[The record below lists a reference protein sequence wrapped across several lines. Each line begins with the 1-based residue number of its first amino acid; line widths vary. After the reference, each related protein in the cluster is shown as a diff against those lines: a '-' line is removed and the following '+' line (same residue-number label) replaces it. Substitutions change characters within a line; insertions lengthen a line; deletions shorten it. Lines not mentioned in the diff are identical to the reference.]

1 MHSKKSHVAN
11 LFNQRNKDVLE
22 DQKDYKNIHKINNI
36 LIYNPKI
43 FKKDSEIQ
51 NNSITD
57 EDEYNK
63 DIYNDT
69 ILSYK
74 LSFNDENIIAHSKSS
89 FYSLEGK
96 NKNIHILNNTKNNIQ
111 NQNSNLDTK
120 KIFKEYQS
128 SNTIDKDNIEF
139 MKIVNNFNEVHNKI
153 IVKNIKN
160 FGKNEEKKYN
170 NNNMKKNEISKFS
183 IKKRKNNE
191 LRNHMKSPSQPCSR
205 KNNEG
210 ESTHKEVKNIIINKD
225 KKLDISS
232 ISKNLFNKNQNYL
245 TNINTKNNEISKKNT
260 FIKMDLNKRIILEDN
275 IGPYTSKFSKYNNSN
290 NKNYKRKMN
299 DCLDRKSK
307 SMIDEDINFNEKIE
321 KKVDIRKN
329 SPLIPQRIIMK
340 KNLILEEE
348 QGDKTD
354 KNDKNK
360 ISSIKRIEIDINMK
374 KRGNLFINSKQAY
387 DNYKNMNYNEEAK
400 DKGKENDKK
409 RKFIYSNINSRN
421 KDNNASEYQKNN
433 DSNNKNTSSIFMYS
447 NTRKHKLNNYN
458 VSSIKPYNKK
468 PIINI
473 SINKN
478 ERDNKNRSLINNH
491 RKISLNQHKEP
502 ENIKITIERPKFH
515 SRQGSGQNI
524 LKEQKNM
531 NSTQSSANIN
541 RINNLKMQSAIT
553 ENKEPKT
560 KRQNNI
566 KRNLNIKQGKIDL
579 FQNDYNLYLKSRI
592 INNQKNSNSRQNP
605 MSNISSARNE
615 EKSTY
620 SKNDEISTERSIVTK
635 FSMVNNKNEGE
646 KIIINTSKSQINYNL
661 NNLDLNSK
669 YTKNSLKRIFNYAL
683 KNTPNNIE
691 NNSNNNNKEEN
702 KKIYIY
708 EQNHQNNFGRRKNH
722 NYHVIRS
729 TSQDN
734 NIKLKNKNN
743 VPLQLKIENK
753 ISRIVTS
760 TSMDNLK
767 GTRRNKVNGNIKTIT

>member
-1 MHSKKSHVAN
+1 MN
-11 LFNQRNKDVLE
+11 LFKQKIKDDLE
-22 DQKDYKNIHKINNI
+22 DQKIYKNKHKINSI
-36 LIYNPKI
+36 LIYDPKI

-63 DIYNDT
+63 EIYNDT

-74 LSFNDENIIAHSKSS
+74 LSFNDEMIIVHSKSS
-89 FYSLEGK
+89 FYSLKGK
-96 NKNIHILNNTKNNIQ
+96 NKNIHILSNTKNNIQ
-111 NQNSNLDTK
+111 NQNSNLDTN

-139 MKIVNNFNEVHNKI
+139 MKIVNNFNEVHKKI
-153 IVKNIKN
+153 IVKNIENFAKN
-160 FGKNEEKKYN
+160 DEKKYN
-170 NNNMKKNEISKFS
+170 NNIKKNEISKFS

-191 LRNHMKSPSQPCSR
+191 LKNHMKSPSQPCNR

-210 ESTHKEVKNIIINKD
+210 ESIYKEAKNIIMNKD

-232 ISKNLFNKNQNYL
+232 ITINLFNNNHQYL

-260 FIKMDLNKRIILEDN
+260 FIKMETNKKIILDDN
-275 IGPYTSKFSKYNNSN
+275 IGPNTSKFNMYNNSI

-321 KKVDIRKN
+321 EKVKIRKN
-329 SPLIPQRIIMK
+329 SPLIPQRIIKK

-348 QGDKTD
+348 QI
-354 KNDKNK
+354 DKNK
-360 ISSIKRIEIDINMK
+360 ISLIKRIEIDINK
-374 KRGNLFINSKQAY
+374 KKKGNLLINNKQAY
-387 DNYKNMNYNEEAK
+387 DNYKNINYYEETK
-400 DKGKENDKK
+400 EKEKENNNKK

-421 KDNNASEYQKNN
+421 KDNNTSEYQKNN
-433 DSNNKNTSSIFMYS
+433 DSNYKNTSSIFIY
-447 NTRKHKLNNYN
+447 NNKRKHNLNNYN

-468 PIINI
+468 PLINI
-473 SINKN
+473 SMNKN

-491 RKISLNQHKEP
+491 RKISLNQPKEP
-502 ENIKITIERPKFH
+502 EVVKIKIEKPIFH
-515 SRQGSGQNI
+515 SRQGSDHNI
-524 LKEQKNM
+524 LMEQN
-531 NSTQSSANIN
+531 NNISTQSCTNIN
-541 RINNLKMQSAIT
+541 RINNLKKQSINT
-553 ENKEPKT
+553 ENNEPKT
-560 KRQNNI
+560 KRQNNY

-579 FQNDYNLYLKSRI
+579 FQNDYNLYLKNR
-592 INNQKNSNSRQNP
+592 INNIQKKSNSRKNP

-635 FSMVNNKNEGE
+635 ISLVNNKNEGE
-646 KIIINTSKSQINYNL
+646 KIIINTSKSQNNYNL

-669 YTKNSLKRIFNYAL
+669 YTKNSLKRIVNYAL
-683 KNTPNNIE
+683 KNTTKNFG
-691 NNSNNNNKEEN
+691 NNSNNNTKDDN

-729 TSQDN
+729 TSQEN
-734 NIKLKNKNN
+734 NIKLKNKNIS
-743 VPLQLKIENK
+743 PLQLKIENK

-760 TSMDNLK
+760 TSMDNLR
-767 GTRRNKVNGNIKTIT
+767 GVRRNKDNGSIKTIT

>member
-1 MHSKKSHVAN
+1 MN
-11 LFNQRNKDVLE
+11 LFKQKIKDDLE
-22 DQKDYKNIHKINNI
+22 DQKIYKNKHKINSI
-36 LIYNPKI
+36 LIYDPKI

-63 DIYNDT
+63 EIYNDT

-74 LSFNDENIIAHSKSS
+74 LSFNDEMIIVHSKSS
-89 FYSLEGK
+89 FYSLKGK
-96 NKNIHILNNTKNNIQ
+96 NKNIHILSNTKNNIQ
-111 NQNSNLDTK
+111 NQNSNLDTN

-139 MKIVNNFNEVHNKI
+139 MKIVNNFNEVHKKI
-153 IVKNIKN
+153 IVKNIENFAKN
-160 FGKNEEKKYN
+160 DEKKYN
-170 NNNMKKNEISKFS
+170 NNIKKNEISKFS

-191 LRNHMKSPSQPCSR
+191 LKNHMKSPSQPCNR

-210 ESTHKEVKNIIINKD
+210 ESIYKEAKNIIMNKD

-232 ISKNLFNKNQNYL
+232 ITINLFNNNHQYL

-260 FIKMDLNKRIILEDN
+260 FIKMETNKKIILDDN
-275 IGPYTSKFSKYNNSN
+275 IGPNTSKFNMYNNSI

-321 KKVDIRKN
+321 EKVKIRKN
-329 SPLIPQRIIMK
+329 SPLIPQRIIKK

-348 QGDKTD
+348 QI
-354 KNDKNK
+354 DKNK
-360 ISSIKRIEIDINMK
+360 ISLIKRIEIDINK
-374 KRGNLFINSKQAY
+374 KKKGNLLINNKQAY
-387 DNYKNMNYNEEAK
+387 DNYKNINYYEETK
-400 DKGKENDKK
+400 EKEKENNNKK

-421 KDNNASEYQKNN
+421 KDNNTSEYQKNN
-433 DSNNKNTSSIFMYS
+433 DSNYKNTSSIFIY
-447 NTRKHKLNNYN
+447 NNKRKHNLNNYN

-468 PIINI
+468 PLINI

-491 RKISLNQHKEP
+491 RKLNLNQPKEP
-502 ENIKITIERPKFH
+502 EVVKIKIEKPILH
-515 SRQGSGQNI
+515 SRQGSGHNI
-524 LKEQKNM
+524 LIEQN
-531 NSTQSSANIN
+531 NNISTQSCTNIN
-541 RINNLKMQSAIT
+541 RINNLKKQSINT
-553 ENKEPKT
+553 ENNEPKT
-560 KRQNNI
+560 KRQNNY

-579 FQNDYNLYLKSRI
+579 FKNDYNLYLKNR
-592 INNQKNSNSRQNP
+592 INNIQKKSNSRKNP

-635 FSMVNNKNEGE
+635 ISLVNNKNEGE
-646 KIIINTSKSQINYNL
+646 KIIINTSKSQNNYNL

-669 YTKNSLKRIFNYAL
+669 YTKNSLKRIVNYAL
-683 KNTPNNIE
+683 KNTTKNFG
-691 NNSNNNNKEEN
+691 NNSNNNTKDDN

-729 TSQDN
+729 TSQEN
-734 NIKLKNKNN
+734 NIKLKNKNIS
-743 VPLQLKIENK
+743 PLQLKIENK

-760 TSMDNLK
+760 TSMDNLR
-767 GTRRNKVNGNIKTIT
+767 GVRRNKDNGSIKTIT